1 MEEKKTLLK
10 KISTLKAEKKA
21 VILAHNYQIPE
32 IQDIAD
38 FVGDSLELAKISK
51 GISSSLIVFCGVR
64 FMAETAKILS
74 CQRRVLLPAP
84 DAGCPLADTIE
95 PDELLKLKTEHPDAW
110 VVSYV
115 NTSAQIKALS
125 DVCCTSSNAI
135 TVVKNVPS
143 RKVIFVPDK
152 NLGWWV
158 KKNVPD
164 KEIIVWQGSCFVH
177 EQFTLEELKEAKKI
191 FTDAEILVHPECHEE
206 ILQAADFVFSTSG
219 MLKHAKQSASKRFI
233 IGTEEGLIHKLSK
246 ENRDKEFYSLGRAK
260 ICINMKK
267 TSLKELSES
276 LDKEIYEVELD
287 KNIIEKASKALER
300 MVKYI

>member
-1 MEEKKTLLK
+1 
-10 KISTLKAEKKA
+10 
-21 VILAHNYQIPE
+21 
-32 IQDIAD
+32 
-38 FVGDSLELAKISK
+38 
-51 GISSSLIVFCGVR
+51 
-64 FMAETAKILS
+64 
-74 CQRRVLLPAP
+74 
-84 DAGCPLADTIE
+84 
-95 PDELLKLKTEHPDAW
+95 
-110 VVSYV
+110 
-115 NTSAQIKALS
+115 
-125 DVCCTSSNAI
+125 
-135 TVVKNVPS
+135 VVKNVPS

-233 IGTEEGLIHKLSK
+233 IGTEEGLINKLSK
-246 ENRDKEFYSLGRAK
+246 ENQDKEFYSLGRAK